1 MKNLCRI
8 LSVLLIVMLMPA
20 SAFAEGGQD
29 GDTPASSSHMHIYM
43 DETDITDK
51 MIAPDY
57 VTNMQVAECVLA
69 ELKAVD
75 DNGDPVDDVN
85 WKSENEEYLVVE
97 QNKENKA
104 ECTVKMNSACPG
116 VGNDVKVYAVSP
128 EGEEVSITVRIKSP
142 DLYFKVS
149 NTATKLITG
158 KEKKVPL
165 SFLDSKSGL
174 YVLLG
179 NNARNWYIDN
189 IKITSSNPDVIDAKE
204 TRLYTKQQENPL
216 YGISGISLYVTPKK
230 DGNAILTLSLDNE
243 YGKWEYQVKCATA
256 TGIKGL
262 DSFYILEPGDEIDTS
277 GVTVQPAAAS
287 QEVKYTS
294 DKPDVADVVDGK
306 ILAKSTGSCTVTA
319 SADQG
324 NGTVY
329 EYKISIRVIKAGI
342 YQLYKDEKGDYNY
355 DPSSWK
361 SLDGN
366 ELTVTDDEPVYIS
379 YFSKKSPTLGGNG
392 YFGYYIQ
399 SSNTDVADVV
409 YSYGGPTPELKMKA
423 NGTTYVRVIGYE
435 RENADSDF
443 EYSAL
448 ENSPI
453 KVVVNNPA
461 FKDAPEDKMGEYPS
475 TGQSAANDTFL
486 KLNEDN
492 ISTVTSNGWFFENY
506 IGTPKDKK
514 DLEFS
519 YTVSSRK
526 GDGNPKP
533 EDYLQRYMLKHI
545 TICDIGKDKNDF
557 SKVVASFGEDGT
569 AEDKGL
575 TVVSTEEKGKK
586 NPVSVR
592 FKVDPKS
599 LEYDHEY
606 ALVFDMGFRL
616 NDRVGREAVFYFKT
630 KPAEA
635 IKLDKTE
642 ATIIKGNTLQLGVL
656 KDNEDNEKYEGK
668 VEWKTS
674 DEKVATVD
682 ENGTV
687 KASGVGTA
695 VITVASEDGATAEC
709 KVTVEAEAIKLDKT
723 EATII
728 KGDTLQLGVLK
739 DNEDNEKYEG
749 KVEWK
754 TSDEKVATVD
764 ENGTVKASGVGTAV
778 ITAASED
785 GATAECKVTVEVP
798 DAPSGIS
805 AVSKSY
811 NQIKVSWNKVS
822 GADGYKVSYGTSS
835 KRSTKTVYVKS
846 STRSYVF
853 KGLKTGRKYYVRVC
867 AYKTV
872 DGKKVVGSPSSVKS
886 VKPVPAKQ
894 TSFKVKAG
902 TKKFTASWKKV
913 SGACGYKVYYSTK
926 KSSGFKYKTVKGNSK
941 VKYTVKNLKKGKTY
955 YVKSRAYRVVNGK
968 KVYGPYTST
977 VRVRVK

>member
-361 SLDGN
+361 SLDGK

-399 SSNTDVADVV
+399 NSNTDVADVV

-506 IGTPKDKK
+506 LGTPKDKK

-630 KPAEA
+630 KPA
-635 IKLDKTE
+635 
-642 ATIIKGNTLQLGVL
+642 Q
-656 KDNEDNEKYEGK
+656 
-668 VEWKTS
+668 
-674 DEKVATVD
+674 
-682 ENGTV
+682 
-687 KASGVGTA
+687 
-695 VITVASEDGATAEC
+695 
-709 KVTVEAEAIKLDKT
+709 AIKLDKT

-764 ENGTVKASGVGTAV
+764 KNGTVKASGVGTAV

-835 KRSTKTVYVKS
+835 KCSTKTVYVKS

>member
-29 GDTPASSSHMHIYM
+29 GDASASSKIHIYM

-57 VTNMQVAECVLA
+57 TTNAYMVGGCVLA

-75 DNGDPVDDVN
+75 GNGDPVDDVE
-85 WKSENEEYLVVE
+85 WKSENEDYLSVE
-97 QNKENKA
+97 QNKTNKA
-104 ECTVKMNSACPG
+104 ECEVKMHISRPG
-116 VGNDVKVYAVSP
+116 IGHDVRIYAFSP
-128 EGEEVSITVRIKSP
+128 EGEAVSTIVRVKTP
-142 DLYFKVS
+142 DLHIELAEKSKKLEVGKQQKVTVNFKDSS
-149 NTATKLITG
+149 NTEALFCKDTR
-158 KEKKVPL
+158 
-165 SFLDSKSGL
+165 FW
-174 YVLLG
+174 YVK
-179 NNARNWYIDN
+179 NV
-189 IKITSSNPDVIDAKE
+189 KITSSDPTVIDAAE
-204 TRLYTKQQENPL
+204 TTLYSSNRDGL
-216 YGISGISLYVTPKK
+216 YALALKVTPKK
-230 DGNAILTLSLDNE
+230 CGSAILTLSMDND
-243 YGKWEYQVKCATA
+243 YGKWSYQVECSTA

-262 DSFYILEPGDEIDTS
+262 NSYYILEPGDEIDTS
-277 GVTVQPAAAS
+277 CVKVQPDTAS

-294 DKPDVADVVDGK
+294 DKPDIADVVDGK
-306 ILAKSTGSCTVTA
+306 LQAKNNGICTITA
-319 SADQG
+319 TADQG

-329 EYKISIRVIKAGI
+329 EYKTEVKVIKAGI

-361 SLDGN
+361 SLDGK

-379 YFSKKSPTLGGNG
+379 YFSKKSPTLGTNG

-399 SSNTDVADVV
+399 NSNTDVADVV

-448 ENSPI
+448 EISPI

-506 IGTPKDKK
+506 LGTPKDKK

-630 KPAEA
+630 KPA
-635 IKLDKTE
+635 
-642 ATIIKGNTLQLGVL
+642 Q
-656 KDNEDNEKYEGK
+656 
-668 VEWKTS
+668 
-674 DEKVATVD
+674 
-682 ENGTV
+682 
-687 KASGVGTA
+687 
-695 VITVASEDGATAEC
+695 
-709 KVTVEAEAIKLDKT
+709 AIKLDKT

-835 KRSTKTVYVKS
+835 KCSTKTVYVKS
-846 STRSYVF
+846 SARSYVF

>member
-1 MKNLCRI
+1 
-8 LSVLLIVMLMPA
+8 MLMPA

-361 SLDGN
+361 SLDGK

-399 SSNTDVADVV
+399 NSNTDVADVV

-506 IGTPKDKK
+506 LGTPKDKK

-630 KPAEA
+630 KPA
-635 IKLDKTE
+635 
-642 ATIIKGNTLQLGVL
+642 Q
-656 KDNEDNEKYEGK
+656 
-668 VEWKTS
+668 
-674 DEKVATVD
+674 
-682 ENGTV
+682 
-687 KASGVGTA
+687 
-695 VITVASEDGATAEC
+695 
-709 KVTVEAEAIKLDKT
+709 AIKLDKT

-835 KRSTKTVYVKS
+835 KCSTKTVYVKS

>member
-8 LSVLLIVMLMPA
+8 LSVLLIVMLMPV
-20 SAFAEGGQD
+20 SAFAEGGDQD
-29 GDTPASSSHMHIYM
+29 SDPSAASMHIYM
-43 DETDITDK
+43 GEDDITNN

-57 VTNMQVAECVLA
+57 DITNPSVEEFVIAT
-69 ELKAVD
+69 LKAVD
-75 DNGDPVDDVN
+75 DKGDPIKNVT
-85 WKSENEEYLVVE
+85 WESENTKYLTVE
-97 QNKENKA
+97 QDRKNKEK
-104 ECTVKMNSACPG
+104 CTVKMNRRCPG
-116 VGNDVKVYAVSP
+116 VGHDVKIYAVSS
-128 EGEEVSITVRIKSP
+128 EGERVSTAVRVKFPNMFLKISGNK
-142 DLYFKVS
+142 
-149 NTATKLITG
+149 KLKANG
-158 KEKKVPL
+158 EEQRVVL
-165 SFLDSKSGL
+165 SFKNSSELKSGL
-174 YVLLG
+174 ALNKDIVKWYV
-179 NNARNWYIDN
+179 DN
-189 IKITSSNPDVIDAKE
+189 IKITSSDESVIDATE
-204 TRLYTKQQENPL
+204 TRFNTDKLADSVL
-216 YGISGISLYVTPKK
+216 GIDLYVIVKK
-230 DGNAILTLSLDNE
+230 NGNATLTLSLNNE
-243 YGKWEYQVKCATA
+243 YGKWDSKVECTTA
-256 TGIKGL
+256 SGIKGL
-262 DSFYILEPGDEIDTS
+262 TSFYMMEPKDTNELPPYATVMPDNEQKK
-277 GVTVQPAAAS
+277 VTY
-287 QEVKYTS
+287 KS
-294 DKPDVADVVDGK
+294 DKPEVADVVFDDKTETYKVQAK
-306 ILAKSTGSCTVTA
+306 ITGSCTITA
-319 SADQG
+319 SAMGKDNQG
-324 NGTVY
+324 NETVY
-329 EYKISIRVIKAGI
+329 EYKIQVYVIKAGM
-342 YQLYKDEKGDYNY
+342 YQFYKYENGDYNE

-361 SLDGN
+361 SLDGKT
-366 ELTVTDDEPVYIS
+366 LTVTDDKSVYIA
-379 YFSKKSPTLGGNG
+379 YFSKKYPTLGRGG
-392 YFGYYIQ
+392 GMYDDEIQ
-399 SSNTDVADVV
+399 SSNTDVAEVV
-409 YSYGGPTPELKMKA
+409 YKWGAPTPELKLKA
-423 NGTTYVRVIGYE
+423 NGTTYVRVVKYE
-435 RENADSDF
+435 RENADSEF
-443 EYSAL
+443 EYSEL
-448 ENSPI
+448 ENSRI
-453 KVVVNNPA
+453 KVVVNNPE
-461 FKDAPEDKMGEYPS
+461 FKDATEDKMGEYPS

-492 ISTVTSNGWFFENY
+492 ISTVTANGWFFENY
-506 IGTPKDKK
+506 LGTPKDKK
-514 DLEFS
+514 DLDFS

-545 TICDIGKDKNDF
+545 SICEIGKDKYDF

-630 KPAEA
+630 KPA
-635 IKLDKTE
+635 
-642 ATIIKGNTLQLGVL
+642 Q
-656 KDNEDNEKYEGK
+656 
-668 VEWKTS
+668 
-674 DEKVATVD
+674 
-682 ENGTV
+682 
-687 KASGVGTA
+687 
-695 VITVASEDGATAEC
+695 
-709 KVTVEAEAIKLDKT
+709 AIKLDKT

-835 KRSTKTVYVKS
+835 KCSTKTVYVKS

-955 YVKSRAYRVVNGK
+955 YVKSRAYRIVNGK

>member
-1 MKNLCRI
+1 
-8 LSVLLIVMLMPA
+8 MLMPA

-29 GDTPASSSHMHIYM
+29 GDASASSKIHIYM

-57 VTNMQVAECVLA
+57 TTNAYMVGGCVLA

-75 DNGDPVDDVN
+75 GNGDPVDDVE
-85 WKSENEEYLVVE
+85 WKSENEDYLSVE
-97 QNKENKA
+97 QNKTNKA
-104 ECTVKMNSACPG
+104 ECEVKMHISRPG
-116 VGNDVKVYAVSP
+116 IGHDVRIYAFSP
-128 EGEEVSITVRIKSP
+128 EGEAVSTIVRVKTP
-142 DLYFKVS
+142 DLHIELAEKSKKLEVGKQQKVKVIFKDSS
-149 NTATKLITG
+149 NTEAQFCKDTR
-158 KEKKVPL
+158 
-165 SFLDSKSGL
+165 FW
-174 YVLLG
+174 YVK
-179 NNARNWYIDN
+179 NV
-189 IKITSSNPDVIDAKE
+189 KITSSDPTVIDAAE
-204 TRLYTKQQENPL
+204 TTLYSSDRDGL
-216 YGISGISLYVTPKK
+216 YALGLKVTPKK
-230 DGNAILTLSLDNE
+230 CGSAILTLSMDND
-243 YGKWEYQVKCATA
+243 YGKWSYQVECSTA

-262 DSFYILEPGDEIDTS
+262 NSYYILEPGDEIDTS
-277 GVTVQPAAAS
+277 GVKVQPDTAS

-506 IGTPKDKK
+506 LGTPKDKK

-545 TICDIGKDKNDF
+545 SICEIGKDKYDF

-630 KPAEA
+630 KP
-635 IKLDKTE
+635 
-642 ATIIKGNTLQLGVL
+642 
-656 KDNEDNEKYEGK
+656 
-668 VEWKTS
+668 
-674 DEKVATVD
+674 
-682 ENGTV
+682 
-687 KASGVGTA
+687 
-695 VITVASEDGATAEC
+695 
-709 KVTVEAEAIKLDKT
+709 AEAIKLDKT

-835 KRSTKTVYVKS
+835 KCSTKTVYVKS
-846 STRSYVF
+846 SARSYVF

>member
-1 MKNLCRI
+1 
-8 LSVLLIVMLMPA
+8 MLMPV
-20 SAFAEGGQD
+20 SAFAEGGDQD
-29 GDTPASSSHMHIYM
+29 SDPSAASMHIYM
-43 DETDITDK
+43 GEDDITNN

-57 VTNMQVAECVLA
+57 DITNPSVEEFVIAT
-69 ELKAVD
+69 LKAVD
-75 DNGDPVDDVN
+75 DKGDPIKNVT
-85 WKSENEEYLVVE
+85 WESENTKYLTVE
-97 QNKENKA
+97 QDRKNKEK
-104 ECTVKMNSACPG
+104 CTVKMNRRCPG
-116 VGNDVKVYAVSP
+116 VGHDVKIYAVSS
-128 EGEEVSITVRIKSP
+128 EGERVSTAVRVKFPNMFLKISGNK
-142 DLYFKVS
+142 
-149 NTATKLITG
+149 KLKANG
-158 KEKKVPL
+158 EEQRVVL
-165 SFLDSKSGL
+165 SFKNSSELKSGL
-174 YVLLG
+174 ALNKDIVKWYV
-179 NNARNWYIDN
+179 DN
-189 IKITSSNPDVIDAKE
+189 IKITSSDESVIDATE
-204 TRLYTKQQENPL
+204 TRFNTDKLADSVP
-216 YGISGISLYVTPKK
+216 GIDLYVIVKK
-230 DGNAILTLSLDNE
+230 NGKATLTLSLNNE
-243 YGKWEYQVKCATA
+243 YGKWDSKVECTTA
-256 TGIKGL
+256 SGIKGL
-262 DSFYILEPGDEIDTS
+262 TSFYMMEPKDTNELPPYATVMPDNEQKK
-277 GVTVQPAAAS
+277 VTY
-287 QEVKYTS
+287 KS
-294 DKPDVADVVDGK
+294 DKPEVADVVFDDKTETYKVQAK
-306 ILAKSTGSCTVTA
+306 ITGSCTITA
-319 SADQG
+319 SAMGKDNQG
-324 NGTVY
+324 NETVY
-329 EYKISIRVIKAGI
+329 EYKIQVYVIKAGM
-342 YQLYKDEKGDYNY
+342 YQFYKYENGDYNE

-361 SLDGN
+361 SLDGKT
-366 ELTVTDDEPVYIS
+366 LTVTDDKSVYIA
-379 YFSKKSPTLGGNG
+379 YFSKKYPTLGRGG
-392 YFGYYIQ
+392 GMYDDEIQ
-399 SSNTDVADVV
+399 SSNTNVAEVV
-409 YSYGGPTPELKMKA
+409 YKWGAPTPELKLKA
-423 NGTTYVRVIGYE
+423 NGTTYVRVVKYE
-435 RENADSDF
+435 RENADSEF
-443 EYSAL
+443 EYSEL
-448 ENSPI
+448 ENSRI
-453 KVVVNNPA
+453 KVVVNNPE
-461 FKDAPEDKMGEYPS
+461 FKDATEDKMGEYPS

-492 ISTVTSNGWFFENY
+492 ISTVTANGWFFENY
-506 IGTPKDKK
+506 LGTPKDKK
-514 DLEFS
+514 DLDFS

-545 TICDIGKDKNDF
+545 SICEIGKDKYDF

-642 ATIIKGNTLQLGVL
+642 ATIIKGDTLQLGVL

-778 ITAASED
+778 ITVASED

-835 KRSTKTVYVKS
+835 KCSTKTVYVKS

-955 YVKSRAYRVVNGK
+955 YVKSRAYRIVNGK

>member
-1 MKNLCRI
+1 M
-8 LSVLLIVMLMPA
+8 LIVMLMPA
-20 SAFAEGGQD
+20 YAFAEGGQD

-57 VTNMQVAECVLA
+57 VTNLQVAECVLA

-97 QNKENKA
+97 QNKENKS
-104 ECTVKMNSACPG
+104 ECTVKMKRSCPG
-116 VGNDVKVYAVSP
+116 VGHDVRVYAVSP

-142 DLYFKVS
+142 DLYFKAPK
-149 NTATKLITG
+149 TATKLVTG
-158 KEKKVPL
+158 KETKL
-165 SFLDSKSGL
+165 NLQL
-174 YVLLG
+174 YDNANPQLMVYLG
-179 NNARNWYIDN
+179 NNARKWYVDN
-189 IKITSSNPDVIDAKE
+189 IRITSSNPDVIDAKD
-204 TRLYTKQQENPL
+204 TRLYTPDKDNDL
-216 YGISGISLYVTPKK
+216 FIISLYVTPKK
-230 DGNAILTLSLDNE
+230 AGNTILTLSLDNE
-243 YGKWEYQVKCATA
+243 YGKWEYQVECSTA

-262 DSFYILEPGDEIDTS
+262 NSYYILEPGDEIDTS
-277 GVTVQPAAAS
+277 GVAVQPAESS

-329 EYKISIRVIKAGI
+329 EYKIQVYVIKAGM
-342 YQLYKDEKGDYNY
+342 YQFYKYENGDYNE

-361 SLDGN
+361 SLDGKT
-366 ELTVTDDEPVYIS
+366 LTVTDDKSVYIA
-379 YFSKKSPTLGGNG
+379 YFSKKYPTLGRGG
-392 YFGYYIQ
+392 GMYDDEIQ
-399 SSNTDVADVV
+399 SSNTNVADVV
-409 YSYGGPTPELKMKA
+409 YKWGAPTPELKLKA
-423 NGTTYVRVIGYE
+423 NGTTYVRVVKHE
-435 RENADSDF
+435 RENADSEF
-443 EYSAL
+443 EYSEL
-448 ENSPI
+448 ENSRI
-453 KVVVNNPA
+453 KVVVNNPE

-492 ISTVTSNGWFFENY
+492 ISTVTANGWFFENY
-506 IGTPKDKK
+506 IGSPKDKK

-545 TICDIGKDKNDF
+545 SICEIGKDKYDF

-642 ATIIKGNTLQLGVL
+642 ATIIKG
-656 KDNEDNEKYEGK
+656 
-668 VEWKTS
+668 
-674 DEKVATVD
+674 
-682 ENGTV
+682 
-687 KASGVGTA
+687 
-695 VITVASEDGATAEC
+695 
-709 KVTVEAEAIKLDKT
+709 
-723 EATII
+723 
-728 KGDTLQLGVLK
+728 DTLQLGVLK

-754 TSDEKVATVD
+754 TSDEKVVTVD
-764 ENGTVKASGVGTAV
+764 ENGTVKAAGLGKAV
-778 ITAASED
+778 ITAATED
-785 GATAECKVTVEVP
+785 GATAECKVTVKMP
-798 DAPSGIS
+798 AAPGGVS
-805 AVSKSY
+805 AASKSY
-811 NQIKVSWNKVS
+811 NQIKVSWKGVS
-822 GADGYKVSYGTSS
+822 GADGYKVSYGTTS
-835 KRSTKTVYVKS
+835 KCGTKTVYVKS
-846 STRSYVF
+846 SARSYVF

>member
-1 MKNLCRI
+1 
-8 LSVLLIVMLMPA
+8 MLMPV
-20 SAFAEGGQD
+20 SAFAEGGDQD
-29 GDTPASSSHMHIYM
+29 SDPSAASMHIYM
-43 DETDITDK
+43 GEDDITNN

-57 VTNMQVAECVLA
+57 DITNPSVEEFVIAT
-69 ELKAVD
+69 LKAVD
-75 DNGDPVDDVN
+75 DKGDPIKNVT
-85 WKSENEEYLVVE
+85 WESENTKYLTVE
-97 QNKENKA
+97 QDRKNKEK
-104 ECTVKMNSACPG
+104 CTVKMNRRCPG
-116 VGNDVKVYAVSP
+116 VGHDVKIYAVSS
-128 EGEEVSITVRIKSP
+128 EGERVSTAVRVKFPNMFLKISGNK
-142 DLYFKVS
+142 
-149 NTATKLITG
+149 KLKANG
-158 KEKKVPL
+158 EEQRVVL
-165 SFLDSKSGL
+165 SFKNSSELKSGL
-174 YVLLG
+174 ALNKDIVKWYV
-179 NNARNWYIDN
+179 DN
-189 IKITSSNPDVIDAKE
+189 IKITSSDESVIDATE
-204 TRLYTKQQENPL
+204 TRFNTDKLADSVL
-216 YGISGISLYVTPKK
+216 GIDLYVIVKK
-230 DGNAILTLSLDNE
+230 NGNATLTLSLNNE
-243 YGKWEYQVKCATA
+243 YGKWDSKVECTTA
-256 TGIKGL
+256 SGIKGL
-262 DSFYILEPGDEIDTS
+262 TSFYMMEPKDTNELPPYATVMPDNEQKK
-277 GVTVQPAAAS
+277 VTY
-287 QEVKYTS
+287 KS
-294 DKPDVADVVDGK
+294 DKPEVADVVFDDKTETYKVQAK
-306 ILAKSTGSCTVTA
+306 ITGSCTITA
-319 SADQG
+319 SAMGKDNQG
-324 NGTVY
+324 NETVY
-329 EYKISIRVIKAGI
+329 EYKIQVYVIKAGM
-342 YQLYKDEKGDYNY
+342 YQFYKYENGDYNE

-361 SLDGN
+361 SLDGKT
-366 ELTVTDDEPVYIS
+366 LTVTDDKSVYIA
-379 YFSKKSPTLGGNG
+379 YFSKKYPTLGRGG
-392 YFGYYIQ
+392 GMYDDEIQ
-399 SSNTDVADVV
+399 SSNTDVAEVV
-409 YSYGGPTPELKMKA
+409 YKWGAPTPELKLKA
-423 NGTTYVRVIGYE
+423 NGTTYVRVVKYE
-435 RENADSDF
+435 RENADSEF
-443 EYSAL
+443 EYSEL
-448 ENSPI
+448 ENSRI
-453 KVVVNNPA
+453 KVVVNNPE
-461 FKDAPEDKMGEYPS
+461 FKDATEDKMGEYPS

-492 ISTVTSNGWFFENY
+492 ISTVTANGWFFENY
-506 IGTPKDKK
+506 LGTPKDKK
-514 DLEFS
+514 DLDFS

-545 TICDIGKDKNDF
+545 SICEIGKDKYDF

-630 KPAEA
+630 KPA
-635 IKLDKTE
+635 
-642 ATIIKGNTLQLGVL
+642 Q
-656 KDNEDNEKYEGK
+656 
-668 VEWKTS
+668 
-674 DEKVATVD
+674 
-682 ENGTV
+682 
-687 KASGVGTA
+687 
-695 VITVASEDGATAEC
+695 
-709 KVTVEAEAIKLDKT
+709 AIKLDKT

-811 NQIKVSWNKVS
+811 NQINVSWNKVS

-835 KRSTKTVYVKS
+835 KCSTKTVYVKS

-955 YVKSRAYRVVNGK
+955 YVKSRAYRIVNGK

>member
-29 GDTPASSSHMHIYM
+29 GDASASSKIHIYM

-57 VTNMQVAECVLA
+57 TTNAYMVGGCVLA

-75 DNGDPVDDVN
+75 GNGDPVDDVE
-85 WKSENEEYLVVE
+85 WKSENEDYLSVE
-97 QNKENKA
+97 QNKTNKA
-104 ECTVKMNSACPG
+104 ECEVKMHISRPG
-116 VGNDVKVYAVSP
+116 IGHDVRIYAFSP
-128 EGEEVSITVRIKSP
+128 EGEAVSTIVRVKTP
-142 DLYFKVS
+142 DLHIELAEKSKKLEVGKQQKVKVIFKDSS
-149 NTATKLITG
+149 NTEAQFCKDTR
-158 KEKKVPL
+158 
-165 SFLDSKSGL
+165 FW
-174 YVLLG
+174 YVK
-179 NNARNWYIDN
+179 NV
-189 IKITSSNPDVIDAKE
+189 KITSSDPTVIDAAE
-204 TRLYTKQQENPL
+204 TTLYSSDRDGL
-216 YGISGISLYVTPKK
+216 YALGLKVTPKK
-230 DGNAILTLSLDNE
+230 CGSAILTLSMDND
-243 YGKWEYQVKCATA
+243 YGKWSYQVECSTA

-262 DSFYILEPGDEIDTS
+262 NSYYILEPGDEIDTS
-277 GVTVQPAAAS
+277 GVKVQPDTAS

-329 EYKISIRVIKAGI
+329 EYKISVKVIKAGI

-642 ATIIKGNTLQLGVL
+642 ATIIKGDTLQLGVL

-687 KASGVGTA
+687 KAAGLGTA
-695 VITVASEDGATAEC
+695 VITAATEDGATAEC

-778 ITAASED
+778 ITVASED

-835 KRSTKTVYVKS
+835 KCSTKTVYVKS
-846 STRSYVF
+846 SARSYVF

-926 KSSGFKYKTVKGNSK
+926 RSGNYKAKVVKGNSK

>member
-8 LSVLLIVMLMPA
+8 LSVLLIVMLMPV
-20 SAFAEGGQD
+20 SAFAEGGDQD
-29 GDTPASSSHMHIYM
+29 SDPSAASMHIYM
-43 DETDITDK
+43 GEDDITNN

-57 VTNMQVAECVLA
+57 DITNPSVEEFVIAT
-69 ELKAVD
+69 LKAVD
-75 DNGDPVDDVN
+75 DKGDPIKNVT
-85 WKSENEEYLVVE
+85 WESENTKYLTVE
-97 QNKENKA
+97 QDRKNKEK
-104 ECTVKMNSACPG
+104 CTVKMNRRCPG
-116 VGNDVKVYAVSP
+116 VGHDVKIYAVSS
-128 EGEEVSITVRIKSP
+128 EGERVSTAVRVKFPNMFLKISGNK
-142 DLYFKVS
+142 
-149 NTATKLITG
+149 KLKANG
-158 KEKKVPL
+158 EEQRVVL
-165 SFLDSKSGL
+165 SFKNSSELKSGL
-174 YVLLG
+174 ALNKDIVKWYV
-179 NNARNWYIDN
+179 DN
-189 IKITSSNPDVIDAKE
+189 IKITSSDESVIDATE
-204 TRLYTKQQENPL
+204 TRFNTDKLADSVL
-216 YGISGISLYVTPKK
+216 GIDLYVIVKK
-230 DGNAILTLSLDNE
+230 NGNATLTLSLNNE
-243 YGKWEYQVKCATA
+243 YGKWDSKVECTTA
-256 TGIKGL
+256 SGIKGL
-262 DSFYILEPGDEIDTS
+262 TSFYMMEPKDTNELPPYATVMPDNEQKK
-277 GVTVQPAAAS
+277 VTY
-287 QEVKYTS
+287 KS
-294 DKPDVADVVDGK
+294 DKPEVADVVFDDKTETYKVQAK
-306 ILAKSTGSCTVTA
+306 ITGSCTITA
-319 SADQG
+319 SAMGKDNQG
-324 NGTVY
+324 NETVY
-329 EYKISIRVIKAGI
+329 EYKIQVYVIKAGM
-342 YQLYKDEKGDYNY
+342 YQFYKYENGDYNE

-361 SLDGN
+361 SLDGKT
-366 ELTVTDDEPVYIS
+366 LTVTDDKSVYIA
-379 YFSKKSPTLGGNG
+379 YFSKKYPTLGRGG
-392 YFGYYIQ
+392 GMYDDEIQ
-399 SSNTDVADVV
+399 SSNTDVAEVV
-409 YSYGGPTPELKMKA
+409 YKWGAPTPELKLKA
-423 NGTTYVRVIGYE
+423 NGTTYVRVVKYE
-435 RENADSDF
+435 RENADSEF
-443 EYSAL
+443 EYSEL
-448 ENSPI
+448 ENSRI
-453 KVVVNNPA
+453 KVVVNNPE
-461 FKDAPEDKMGEYPS
+461 FKDATEDKMGEYPS

-492 ISTVTSNGWFFENY
+492 ISTVTANGWFFENY
-506 IGTPKDKK
+506 LGTPKDKK
-514 DLEFS
+514 DLDFS

-545 TICDIGKDKNDF
+545 SICEIGKDKYDF

-592 FKVDPKS
+592 FKVDPKN

-630 KPAEA
+630 KPAQA

-642 ATIIKGNTLQLGVL
+642 ATIIKGDTLQLGVL

-709 KVTVEAEAIKLDKT
+709 KVTVE
-723 EATII
+723 
-728 KGDTLQLGVLK
+728 
-739 DNEDNEKYEG
+739 
-749 KVEWK
+749 
-754 TSDEKVATVD
+754 
-764 ENGTVKASGVGTAV
+764 
-778 ITAASED
+778 
-785 GATAECKVTVEVP
+785 VP

-835 KRSTKTVYVKS
+835 KCSTKTVYVKS

-955 YVKSRAYRVVNGK
+955 YVKSRAYRIVNGK

>member
-1 MKNLCRI
+1 
-8 LSVLLIVMLMPA
+8 MLMPA

-29 GDTPASSSHMHIYM
+29 GDASASSKIYIYM

-57 VTNMQVAECVLA
+57 TTYTMYTESSKDCVLA

-75 DNGDPVDDVN
+75 GNGDPVGDVT
-85 WKSENEEYLVVE
+85 WKSENEDYLSVE
-97 QNKENKA
+97 QNETNKA
-104 ECTVKMNSACPG
+104 ECTVKMSPDCPG
-116 VGNDVKVYAVSP
+116 VGHDVRIYAVST
-128 EGEEVSITVRIKSP
+128 EGEEVSTIVRIKTP
-142 DLYFKVS
+142 DLHIETDNSASTLVV
-149 NTATKLITG
+149 G
-158 KEKKVPL
+158 KETKVAVL
-165 SFLDSKSGL
+165 FKDSSNRETQFCKDTRFW
-174 YVLLG
+174 YVE
-179 NNARNWYIDN
+179 NV
-189 IKITSSNPDVIDAKE
+189 KITSSDPTVIDAAE
-204 TRLYTKQQENPL
+204 TTLYSSNREGRYRMALK
-216 YGISGISLYVTPKK
+216 VKPKK
-230 DGNAILTLSLDNE
+230 CGNAILTLSLDND
-243 YGKWEYQVKCATA
+243 YGKWSYQVECSTG

-262 DSFYILEPGDEIDTS
+262 KSYYTLEPGDEIDTS
-277 GVTVQPAAAS
+277 GVKVQPDTAI

-329 EYKISIRVIKAGI
+329 EYKISVKVIKAGI

-361 SLDGN
+361 SLDGK

-461 FKDAPEDKMGEYPS
+461 LKDAPEDKMGEYPS

-569 AEDKGL
+569 AEDKGM

-616 NDRVGREAVFYFKT
+616 NDKVGREAVFYFKT
-630 KPAEA
+630 KP
-635 IKLDKTE
+635 
-642 ATIIKGNTLQLGVL
+642 
-656 KDNEDNEKYEGK
+656 
-668 VEWKTS
+668 
-674 DEKVATVD
+674 
-682 ENGTV
+682 
-687 KASGVGTA
+687 
-695 VITVASEDGATAEC
+695 
-709 KVTVEAEAIKLDKT
+709 AEAIKLDKT

-835 KRSTKTVYVKS
+835 KCSTKTVYVKS

>member
-1 MKNLCRI
+1 M
-8 LSVLLIVMLMPA
+8 LIVMLMPA
-20 SAFAEGGQD
+20 YAFAEGGQD

-57 VTNMQVAECVLA
+57 VTNLQVAECVLA

-97 QNKENKA
+97 QNKENKS
-104 ECTVKMNSACPG
+104 ECTVKMKRSCPG
-116 VGNDVKVYAVSP
+116 VGHDVRVYAVSP

-142 DLYFKVS
+142 DLYFKAPK
-149 NTATKLITG
+149 TATKLVTG
-158 KEKKVPL
+158 KETKL
-165 SFLDSKSGL
+165 NLQL
-174 YVLLG
+174 YDNANPQLMVYLG
-179 NNARNWYIDN
+179 NNARKWYVDN
-189 IKITSSNPDVIDAKE
+189 IRITSSNPDVIDAKD
-204 TRLYTKQQENPL
+204 TRLYTPDKDNDL
-216 YGISGISLYVTPKK
+216 FIISLYVTPKK
-230 DGNAILTLSLDNE
+230 AGNTILTLSLDNE
-243 YGKWEYQVKCATA
+243 YGKWEYQVECSTA

-262 DSFYILEPGDEIDTS
+262 NSYYILEPGDEIDTS
-277 GVTVQPAAAS
+277 GVAVQPAESS

-329 EYKISIRVIKAGI
+329 EYKIQVYVIKAGM
-342 YQLYKDEKGDYNY
+342 YQFYKYENGDYNE

-361 SLDGN
+361 SLDGKT
-366 ELTVTDDEPVYIS
+366 LTVTDDKSVYIA
-379 YFSKKSPTLGGNG
+379 YFSKKYPTLGRGG
-392 YFGYYIQ
+392 GMYDDEIQ
-399 SSNTDVADVV
+399 SSNTNVADVV
-409 YSYGGPTPELKMKA
+409 YKWGAPTPELKLKA
-423 NGTTYVRVIGYE
+423 NGTTYVRVVKHE
-435 RENADSDF
+435 RENADSEF
-443 EYSAL
+443 EYSEL
-448 ENSPI
+448 ENSRI
-453 KVVVNNPA
+453 KVVVNNPE

-492 ISTVTSNGWFFENY
+492 ISTVTANGWFFENY
-506 IGTPKDKK
+506 IGSPKDKK

-533 EDYLQRYMLKHI
+533 EDYLQQYMLKHI
-545 TICDIGKDKNDF
+545 SICEIGKDKYDF

-642 ATIIKGNTLQLGVL
+642 TTIIKGDTLQLGVL

-709 KVTVEAEAIKLDKT
+709 KVTVE
-723 EATII
+723 
-728 KGDTLQLGVLK
+728 
-739 DNEDNEKYEG
+739 
-749 KVEWK
+749 
-754 TSDEKVATVD
+754 
-764 ENGTVKASGVGTAV
+764 
-778 ITAASED
+778 
-785 GATAECKVTVEVP
+785 VP

-835 KRSTKTVYVKS
+835 KCSTKTVYVKS

>member
-29 GDTPASSSHMHIYM
+29 GDASTSSKIYIYM

-57 VTNMQVAECVLA
+57 TTNAYMLDGCVLA

-75 DNGDPVDDVN
+75 GNGDPVDDVE
-85 WKSENEEYLVVE
+85 WKSENEDYLSVE
-97 QNKENKA
+97 QNKTNKA
-104 ECTVKMNSACPG
+104 ECEVKMHIDRPG
-116 VGNDVKVYAVSP
+116 IGHDVRIYAVSP
-128 EGEEVSITVRIKSP
+128 EGEAVSTIVRVKTP
-142 DLYFKVS
+142 DLHIELAEKSKKLEVGKQQKVTVKFKDSS
-149 NTATKLITG
+149 NTEALFCKDTR
-158 KEKKVPL
+158 
-165 SFLDSKSGL
+165 FW
-174 YVLLG
+174 YVK
-179 NNARNWYIDN
+179 NV
-189 IKITSSNPDVIDAKE
+189 KITSSDPTVIDAAE
-204 TRLYTKQQENPL
+204 TTLYSGNRDGL
-216 YGISGISLYVTPKK
+216 YGFSLKVTPKK
-230 DGNAILTLSLDNE
+230 CGSAILTLSMDND
-243 YGKWEYQVKCATA
+243 YGKWSYQVECSTA

-262 DSFYILEPGDEIDTS
+262 NSYYILEPGDEIDTS
-277 GVTVQPAAAS
+277 CVKVQPDTAS

-294 DKPDVADVVDGK
+294 DKPDIADVVDGK
-306 ILAKSTGSCTVTA
+306 LQAKNNGICTITA
-319 SADQG
+319 TADQG

-329 EYKISIRVIKAGI
+329 EYKTEVKVIKAGI
-342 YQLYKDEKGDYNY
+342 YQLYKDENGDYNE

-361 SLDGN
+361 SLDGKT
-366 ELTVTDDEPVYIS
+366 LTVTDDKSVYIA
-379 YFSKKSPTLGGNG
+379 YFSKKYPTLGRGG
-392 YFGYYIQ
+392 GMYDDEIQ
-399 SSNTDVADVV
+399 SSNTNVAEVV
-409 YSYGGPTPELKMKA
+409 YKWGAPTPELKLKA
-423 NGTTYVRVIGYE
+423 NGTTYVRVVKYE
-435 RENADSDF
+435 RENADSEF
-443 EYSAL
+443 EYSEL
-448 ENSPI
+448 ENSRI
-453 KVVVNNPA
+453 KVVVNNPE
-461 FKDAPEDKMGEYPS
+461 FKDATEDKMGEYPS

-492 ISTVTSNGWFFENY
+492 ISTVTANGWFFENY
-506 IGTPKDKK
+506 LGTPKDKK
-514 DLEFS
+514 DLDFS

-545 TICDIGKDKNDF
+545 SICEIGKDKYDF

-616 NDRVGREAVFYFKT
+616 NDKVGREAVFYFKT
-630 KPAEA
+630 KP
-635 IKLDKTE
+635 
-642 ATIIKGNTLQLGVL
+642 
-656 KDNEDNEKYEGK
+656 
-668 VEWKTS
+668 
-674 DEKVATVD
+674 
-682 ENGTV
+682 
-687 KASGVGTA
+687 
-695 VITVASEDGATAEC
+695 
-709 KVTVEAEAIKLDKT
+709 AEAIKLDKT

-872 DGKKVVGSPSSVKS
+872 DGKKVVGSPSSIKS

>member
-1 MKNLCRI
+1 
-8 LSVLLIVMLMPA
+8 MLMPA

-361 SLDGN
+361 SLDGK

-399 SSNTDVADVV
+399 NSNTDVADVV

-506 IGTPKDKK
+506 LGTPKDKK

-545 TICDIGKDKNDF
+545 SICEIGKDKYDF

-630 KPAEA
+630 KPAQA

-642 ATIIKGNTLQLGVL
+642 ATIIKGDTLQLGVL

-709 KVTVEAEAIKLDKT
+709 KVTVE
-723 EATII
+723 
-728 KGDTLQLGVLK
+728 
-739 DNEDNEKYEG
+739 
-749 KVEWK
+749 
-754 TSDEKVATVD
+754 
-764 ENGTVKASGVGTAV
+764 
-778 ITAASED
+778 
-785 GATAECKVTVEVP
+785 VP

-835 KRSTKTVYVKS
+835 KCSTKTVYVKS

-955 YVKSRAYRVVNGK
+955 YVKSRAYRIVNGK

>member
-29 GDTPASSSHMHIYM
+29 GDASASSKIHIYM

-57 VTNMQVAECVLA
+57 TTNAYMVGGCVLA

-75 DNGDPVDDVN
+75 GNGDPVDDVE
-85 WKSENEEYLVVE
+85 WKSENEDYLSVE
-97 QNKENKA
+97 QNKTNKA
-104 ECTVKMNSACPG
+104 ECEVKMHISRPG
-116 VGNDVKVYAVSP
+116 IGHDVRIYAFSP
-128 EGEEVSITVRIKSP
+128 EGEAVSTIVRVKTP
-142 DLYFKVS
+142 DLHIELAEKSKKLEVGKQQKVKVIFKDSS
-149 NTATKLITG
+149 NTEAQFCKDTR
-158 KEKKVPL
+158 
-165 SFLDSKSGL
+165 FW
-174 YVLLG
+174 YVK
-179 NNARNWYIDN
+179 NV
-189 IKITSSNPDVIDAKE
+189 KITSSDPTVIDAAE
-204 TRLYTKQQENPL
+204 TTLYSSDRDGL
-216 YGISGISLYVTPKK
+216 YALGLKVTPKK
-230 DGNAILTLSLDNE
+230 CGSAILTLSMDND
-243 YGKWEYQVKCATA
+243 YGKWSYQVECSTA

-262 DSFYILEPGDEIDTS
+262 NSYYILEPGDEIDTS
-277 GVTVQPAAAS
+277 GVKVQPDTAS

-329 EYKISIRVIKAGI
+329 EYKISVKVIKAGI

-642 ATIIKGNTLQLGVL
+642 ATIIKGDTLQLGVL

-709 KVTVEAEAIKLDKT
+709 KVTVE
-723 EATII
+723 
-728 KGDTLQLGVLK
+728 
-739 DNEDNEKYEG
+739 
-749 KVEWK
+749 
-754 TSDEKVATVD
+754 
-764 ENGTVKASGVGTAV
+764 
-778 ITAASED
+778 
-785 GATAECKVTVEVP
+785 VP

-835 KRSTKTVYVKS
+835 KCSTKTVYVKS
-846 STRSYVF
+846 SARSYVF

-926 KSSGFKYKTVKGNSK
+926 RSGNYKAKVVKGNSK

>member
-8 LSVLLIVMLMPA
+8 LSVLLIVMLMPV
-20 SAFAEGGQD
+20 SAFAEGGDQD
-29 GDTPASSSHMHIYM
+29 SDPSAASMHIYM
-43 DETDITDK
+43 GEDDITNN

-57 VTNMQVAECVLA
+57 DITNPSVEEFVIAT
-69 ELKAVD
+69 LKAVD
-75 DNGDPVDDVN
+75 DKGDPIKNVT
-85 WKSENEEYLVVE
+85 WESENTKYLTVE
-97 QNKENKA
+97 QDRKNKEK
-104 ECTVKMNSACPG
+104 CTVKMNRRCPG
-116 VGNDVKVYAVSP
+116 VGHDVKIYAVSS
-128 EGEEVSITVRIKSP
+128 EGERVSTAVRVKFPNMFLKISGNK
-142 DLYFKVS
+142 
-149 NTATKLITG
+149 KLKANG
-158 KEKKVPL
+158 EEQRVVL
-165 SFLDSKSGL
+165 SFKNSSELKSGL
-174 YVLLG
+174 ALNKDIVKWYV
-179 NNARNWYIDN
+179 DN
-189 IKITSSNPDVIDAKE
+189 IKITSSDESVIDATE
-204 TRLYTKQQENPL
+204 TRFNTDKLADSVP
-216 YGISGISLYVTPKK
+216 GIDLYVIVKK
-230 DGNAILTLSLDNE
+230 NGKATLTLSLNNE
-243 YGKWEYQVKCATA
+243 YGKWDSKVECTTA
-256 TGIKGL
+256 SGIKGL
-262 DSFYILEPGDEIDTS
+262 TSFYMMEPKDTNELPPYATVMPDNEQKK
-277 GVTVQPAAAS
+277 VTY
-287 QEVKYTS
+287 KS
-294 DKPDVADVVDGK
+294 DKPEVADVVFDDKTETYKVQAK
-306 ILAKSTGSCTVTA
+306 ITGSCTITA
-319 SADQG
+319 SAMGKDNQG
-324 NGTVY
+324 NETVY
-329 EYKISIRVIKAGI
+329 EYKIQVYVIKAGM
-342 YQLYKDEKGDYNY
+342 YQFYKYENGDYNE

-361 SLDGN
+361 SLDGKT
-366 ELTVTDDEPVYIS
+366 LTVTDDKSVYIA
-379 YFSKKSPTLGGNG
+379 YFSKKYPTLGRGG
-392 YFGYYIQ
+392 GMYDDEIQ
-399 SSNTDVADVV
+399 SSNTNVAEVV
-409 YSYGGPTPELKMKA
+409 YKWGAPTPELKLKA
-423 NGTTYVRVIGYE
+423 NGTTYVRVVKYE
-435 RENADSDF
+435 RENADSEF
-443 EYSAL
+443 EYSEL
-448 ENSPI
+448 ENSRI
-453 KVVVNNPA
+453 KVVVNNPE
-461 FKDAPEDKMGEYPS
+461 FKDATEDKMGEYPS

-492 ISTVTSNGWFFENY
+492 ISTVTANGWFFENY
-506 IGTPKDKK
+506 LGTPKDKK
-514 DLEFS
+514 DLDFS

-545 TICDIGKDKNDF
+545 SICEIGKDKYDF

-592 FKVDPKS
+592 FKVDPKN

-642 ATIIKGNTLQLGVL
+642 ATIIKG
-656 KDNEDNEKYEGK
+656 
-668 VEWKTS
+668 
-674 DEKVATVD
+674 
-682 ENGTV
+682 
-687 KASGVGTA
+687 
-695 VITVASEDGATAEC
+695 
-709 KVTVEAEAIKLDKT
+709 
-723 EATII
+723 
-728 KGDTLQLGVLK
+728 DTLQLGVMK

-835 KRSTKTVYVKS
+835 KCSTKTVYVKS

-955 YVKSRAYRVVNGK
+955 YVKSRAYRIVNGK

>member
-1 MKNLCRI
+1 
-8 LSVLLIVMLMPA
+8 MLMPA

-29 GDTPASSSHMHIYM
+29 GDASASSKIHIYM

-57 VTNMQVAECVLA
+57 TTNAYMVGGCVLA

-75 DNGDPVDDVN
+75 GNGDPVDDVE
-85 WKSENEEYLVVE
+85 WKSENEDYLSVE
-97 QNKENKA
+97 QNKTNKA
-104 ECTVKMNSACPG
+104 ECEVKMHISRPG
-116 VGNDVKVYAVSP
+116 IGHDVRIYAFSP
-128 EGEEVSITVRIKSP
+128 EGEAVSTIVRVKTP
-142 DLYFKVS
+142 DLHIELAEKSKKLEVGKQQKVKVIFKDSS
-149 NTATKLITG
+149 NTEAQFCKDTR
-158 KEKKVPL
+158 
-165 SFLDSKSGL
+165 FW
-174 YVLLG
+174 YVK
-179 NNARNWYIDN
+179 NV
-189 IKITSSNPDVIDAKE
+189 KITSSDPTVIDAAE
-204 TRLYTKQQENPL
+204 TTLYSSDRDGL
-216 YGISGISLYVTPKK
+216 YALGLKVTPKK
-230 DGNAILTLSLDNE
+230 CGSAILTLSMDND
-243 YGKWEYQVKCATA
+243 YGKWSYQVECSTA

-262 DSFYILEPGDEIDTS
+262 NSYYILEPGDEIDTS
-277 GVTVQPAAAS
+277 GVKVQPDTAS

-329 EYKISIRVIKAGI
+329 EYKISVKVIKAGI

-642 ATIIKGNTLQLGVL
+642 ATIIKGDTLQLGVL

-709 KVTVEAEAIKLDKT
+709 KVTVE
-723 EATII
+723 
-728 KGDTLQLGVLK
+728 
-739 DNEDNEKYEG
+739 
-749 KVEWK
+749 
-754 TSDEKVATVD
+754 
-764 ENGTVKASGVGTAV
+764 
-778 ITAASED
+778 
-785 GATAECKVTVEVP
+785 VP

-835 KRSTKTVYVKS
+835 KCSTKTVYVKS
-846 STRSYVF
+846 SARSYVF

-926 KSSGFKYKTVKGNSK
+926 RSGNYKAKVVKGNSK

>member
-1 MKNLCRI
+1 
-8 LSVLLIVMLMPA
+8 MLMPA

-29 GDTPASSSHMHIYM
+29 GDASASSKIHIYM

-57 VTNMQVAECVLA
+57 TTNAYMVGGCVLA

-75 DNGDPVDDVN
+75 GNGDPVDDVE
-85 WKSENEEYLVVE
+85 WKSENEDYLSVE
-97 QNKENKA
+97 QNKTNKA
-104 ECTVKMNSACPG
+104 ECEVKMHISRPG
-116 VGNDVKVYAVSP
+116 IGHDVRIYAFSP
-128 EGEEVSITVRIKSP
+128 EGEAVSTIVRVKTP
-142 DLYFKVS
+142 DLHIELAEKSKKLEVGKQQKVKVIFKDSS
-149 NTATKLITG
+149 NTEAQFCKDTR
-158 KEKKVPL
+158 
-165 SFLDSKSGL
+165 FW
-174 YVLLG
+174 YVK
-179 NNARNWYIDN
+179 NV
-189 IKITSSNPDVIDAKE
+189 KITSSDPTVIDAAE
-204 TRLYTKQQENPL
+204 TTLYSSDRDGL
-216 YGISGISLYVTPKK
+216 YALGLKVTPKK
-230 DGNAILTLSLDNE
+230 CGSAILTLSMDND
-243 YGKWEYQVKCATA
+243 YGKWSYQVECSTA

-262 DSFYILEPGDEIDTS
+262 NSYYILEPGDEIDTS
-277 GVTVQPAAAS
+277 GVKVQPDTAS

-329 EYKISIRVIKAGI
+329 EYKISVKVIKAGI

-399 SSNTDVADVV
+399 NSNTDVADVV

-506 IGTPKDKK
+506 LGTPKDKK

-630 KPAEA
+630 KPAQA

-642 ATIIKGNTLQLGVL
+642 ATIIKGDTLQLGVL

-709 KVTVEAEAIKLDKT
+709 KVTVE
-723 EATII
+723 
-728 KGDTLQLGVLK
+728 
-739 DNEDNEKYEG
+739 
-749 KVEWK
+749 
-754 TSDEKVATVD
+754 
-764 ENGTVKASGVGTAV
+764 
-778 ITAASED
+778 
-785 GATAECKVTVEVP
+785 VP

-835 KRSTKTVYVKS
+835 KCSTKTVYVKS
-846 STRSYVF
+846 SARSYVF

-926 KSSGFKYKTVKGNSK
+926 RSGNYKAKVVKGNSK

>member
-1 MKNLCRI
+1 
-8 LSVLLIVMLMPA
+8 MLMPV
-20 SAFAEGGQD
+20 SAFAEGGDQD
-29 GDTPASSSHMHIYM
+29 SDPSAASMHIYM
-43 DETDITDK
+43 GEDDITNN

-57 VTNMQVAECVLA
+57 DITNPSVEEFVIAT
-69 ELKAVD
+69 LKAVD
-75 DNGDPVDDVN
+75 DKGDPIKNVT
-85 WKSENEEYLVVE
+85 WESENTKYLTVE
-97 QNKENKA
+97 QDRKNKEK
-104 ECTVKMNSACPG
+104 CTVKMNRRCPG
-116 VGNDVKVYAVSP
+116 VGHDVKIYAVSS
-128 EGEEVSITVRIKSP
+128 EGERVSTAVRVKFPNMFLKISGNK
-142 DLYFKVS
+142 
-149 NTATKLITG
+149 KLKANG
-158 KEKKVPL
+158 EEQRVVL
-165 SFLDSKSGL
+165 SFKNSSELKSGL
-174 YVLLG
+174 ALNKDIVKWYV
-179 NNARNWYIDN
+179 DN
-189 IKITSSNPDVIDAKE
+189 IKITSSDESVIDATE
-204 TRLYTKQQENPL
+204 TRFNTDKLADSVL
-216 YGISGISLYVTPKK
+216 GIDLYVIVKK
-230 DGNAILTLSLDNE
+230 NGNATLTLSLNNE
-243 YGKWEYQVKCATA
+243 YGKWDSKVECTTA
-256 TGIKGL
+256 SGIKGL
-262 DSFYILEPGDEIDTS
+262 TSFYMMEPKDTNELPPYATVMPDNEQKK
-277 GVTVQPAAAS
+277 VTY
-287 QEVKYTS
+287 KS
-294 DKPDVADVVDGK
+294 DKPEVADVVFDDKTETYKVQAK
-306 ILAKSTGSCTVTA
+306 ITGSCTITA
-319 SADQG
+319 SAMGKDNQG
-324 NGTVY
+324 NETVY
-329 EYKISIRVIKAGI
+329 EYKIQVYVIKAGM
-342 YQLYKDEKGDYNY
+342 YQFYKYENGDYNE

-361 SLDGN
+361 SLDGKT
-366 ELTVTDDEPVYIS
+366 LTVTDDKSVYIA
-379 YFSKKSPTLGGNG
+379 YFSKKYPTLGRGG
-392 YFGYYIQ
+392 GMYDDEIQ
-399 SSNTDVADVV
+399 SSNTDVAEVV
-409 YSYGGPTPELKMKA
+409 YKWGAPTPELKLKA
-423 NGTTYVRVIGYE
+423 NGTTYVRVVKYE
-435 RENADSDF
+435 RENADSEF
-443 EYSAL
+443 EYSEL
-448 ENSPI
+448 ENSRI
-453 KVVVNNPA
+453 KVVVNNPE
-461 FKDAPEDKMGEYPS
+461 FKDATEDKMGEYPS

-492 ISTVTSNGWFFENY
+492 ISTVTANGWFFENY
-506 IGTPKDKK
+506 LGTPKDKK
-514 DLEFS
+514 DLDFS

-545 TICDIGKDKNDF
+545 SICEIGKDKYDF

-592 FKVDPKS
+592 FKVDPKN

-630 KPAEA
+630 KPAQA

-642 ATIIKGNTLQLGVL
+642 ATIIKGDTLQLGVL

-709 KVTVEAEAIKLDKT
+709 KVTVE
-723 EATII
+723 
-728 KGDTLQLGVLK
+728 
-739 DNEDNEKYEG
+739 
-749 KVEWK
+749 
-754 TSDEKVATVD
+754 
-764 ENGTVKASGVGTAV
+764 
-778 ITAASED
+778 
-785 GATAECKVTVEVP
+785 VP

-835 KRSTKTVYVKS
+835 KCSTKTVYVKS

-955 YVKSRAYRVVNGK
+955 YVKSRAYRIVNGK

>member
-1 MKNLCRI
+1 M
-8 LSVLLIVMLMPA
+8 LIVMLMPA
-20 SAFAEGGQD
+20 YAFAEGGQD

-57 VTNMQVAECVLA
+57 VTNLQVAECVLA

-97 QNKENKA
+97 QNKENKS
-104 ECTVKMNSACPG
+104 ECTVKMKRSCPG
-116 VGNDVKVYAVSP
+116 VGHDVRVYAVSP

-142 DLYFKVS
+142 DLYFKAPK
-149 NTATKLITG
+149 TATKLVTG
-158 KEKKVPL
+158 KETKL
-165 SFLDSKSGL
+165 NLQL
-174 YVLLG
+174 YDNANPQLMVYLG
-179 NNARNWYIDN
+179 NNARKWYVDN
-189 IKITSSNPDVIDAKE
+189 IRITSSNPDVIDAKD
-204 TRLYTKQQENPL
+204 TRLYTPDKDNDL
-216 YGISGISLYVTPKK
+216 FIISLYVTPKK
-230 DGNAILTLSLDNE
+230 AGNTILTLSLDNE
-243 YGKWEYQVKCATA
+243 YGKWEYQVECSTA

-262 DSFYILEPGDEIDTS
+262 NSYYILEPGDEIDTS
-277 GVTVQPAAAS
+277 GVAVQPAESS

-329 EYKISIRVIKAGI
+329 EYKIQVYVIKAGM
-342 YQLYKDEKGDYNY
+342 YQFYKYENGDYNE

-361 SLDGN
+361 SLDGKT
-366 ELTVTDDEPVYIS
+366 LTVTDDKSVYIA
-379 YFSKKSPTLGGNG
+379 YFSKKYPTLGRGG
-392 YFGYYIQ
+392 GMYDDEIQ
-399 SSNTDVADVV
+399 SSNTNVADVV
-409 YSYGGPTPELKMKA
+409 YKWGAPTPELKLKA
-423 NGTTYVRVIGYE
+423 NGTTYVRVVKHE
-435 RENADSDF
+435 RENADSEF
-443 EYSAL
+443 EYSEL
-448 ENSPI
+448 ENSRI
-453 KVVVNNPA
+453 KVVVNNPE

-492 ISTVTSNGWFFENY
+492 ISTVTANGWFFENY
-506 IGTPKDKK
+506 IGSPKDKK

-545 TICDIGKDKNDF
+545 SICEIGKDKYDF

-642 ATIIKGNTLQLGVL
+642 ATIIKGDTLQLGVL

-687 KASGVGTA
+687 KAAGLGTA
-695 VITVASEDGATAEC
+695 VITAATEDGATAEC

-754 TSDEKVATVD
+754 TSDEKVVTVD
-764 ENGTVKASGVGTAV
+764 ENGTVKAAGLGKAV
-778 ITAASED
+778 ITAATED
-785 GATAECKVTVEVP
+785 GATAECKVTVKMP
-798 DAPSGIS
+798 AAPGGVS
-805 AVSKSY
+805 AASKSY
-811 NQIKVSWNKVS
+811 NQIKVSWKGVS
-822 GADGYKVSYGTSS
+822 GADGYKVSYGTTS
-835 KRSTKTVYVKS
+835 KCGTKTVYVKS
-846 STRSYVF
+846 SARSYVF

>member
-1 MKNLCRI
+1 M
-8 LSVLLIVMLMPA
+8 
-20 SAFAEGGQD
+20 
-29 GDTPASSSHMHIYM
+29 
-43 DETDITDK
+43 
-51 MIAPDY
+51 
-57 VTNMQVAECVLA
+57 
-69 ELKAVD
+69 
-75 DNGDPVDDVN
+75 
-85 WKSENEEYLVVE
+85 
-97 QNKENKA
+97 
-104 ECTVKMNSACPG
+104 
-116 VGNDVKVYAVSP
+116 
-128 EGEEVSITVRIKSP
+128 
-142 DLYFKVS
+142 
-149 NTATKLITG
+149 
-158 KEKKVPL
+158 
-165 SFLDSKSGL
+165 
-174 YVLLG
+174 
-179 NNARNWYIDN
+179 
-189 IKITSSNPDVIDAKE
+189 
-204 TRLYTKQQENPL
+204 
-216 YGISGISLYVTPKK
+216 
-230 DGNAILTLSLDNE
+230 
-243 YGKWEYQVKCATA
+243 
-256 TGIKGL
+256 
-262 DSFYILEPGDEIDTS
+262 
-277 GVTVQPAAAS
+277 
-287 QEVKYTS
+287 KYTS

-329 EYKISIRVIKAGI
+329 EYKIQVYVIKAGM
-342 YQLYKDEKGDYNY
+342 YQFYKYENGDYNE

-361 SLDGN
+361 SLDGKT
-366 ELTVTDDEPVYIS
+366 LTVTDDKSVYIA
-379 YFSKKSPTLGGNG
+379 YFSKKYPTLGRGG
-392 YFGYYIQ
+392 GMYDDEIQ
-399 SSNTDVADVV
+399 SSNTNVADVV
-409 YSYGGPTPELKMKA
+409 YKWGAPTPELKLKA
-423 NGTTYVRVIGYE
+423 NGTTYVRVVKHE
-435 RENADSDF
+435 RENADSEF
-443 EYSAL
+443 EYSEL
-448 ENSPI
+448 ENSRI
-453 KVVVNNPA
+453 KVVVNNPE

-492 ISTVTSNGWFFENY
+492 ISTVTANGWFFENY
-506 IGTPKDKK
+506 IGSPKDKK

-533 EDYLQRYMLKHI
+533 EDYLQQYMLKHI
-545 TICDIGKDKNDF
+545 SICEIGKDKYDF

-642 ATIIKGNTLQLGVL
+642 ATIIKG
-656 KDNEDNEKYEGK
+656 
-668 VEWKTS
+668 
-674 DEKVATVD
+674 
-682 ENGTV
+682 
-687 KASGVGTA
+687 
-695 VITVASEDGATAEC
+695 
-709 KVTVEAEAIKLDKT
+709 
-723 EATII
+723 
-728 KGDTLQLGVLK
+728 DTLQLGVLK

-754 TSDEKVATVD
+754 TSDEKVVTVD
-764 ENGTVKASGVGTAV
+764 ENGTVKAAGLGKAV
-778 ITAASED
+778 ITAATED
-785 GATAECKVTVEVP
+785 GATAECKVTVKMP
-798 DAPSGIS
+798 AAPGGVS
-805 AVSKSY
+805 AASKSY
-811 NQIKVSWNKVS
+811 NQIKVSWKGVS
-822 GADGYKVSYGTSS
+822 GADGYKVSYGTTS
-835 KRSTKTVYVKS
+835 KCGTKTVYVKS
-846 STRSYVF
+846 SARSYVF

>member
-1 MKNLCRI
+1 
-8 LSVLLIVMLMPA
+8 MLMPV
-20 SAFAEGGQD
+20 SAFAEGGDQD
-29 GDTPASSSHMHIYM
+29 SDPSAASMHIYM
-43 DETDITDK
+43 GEDDITNN

-57 VTNMQVAECVLA
+57 DITNPSVEEFVIAT
-69 ELKAVD
+69 LKAVD
-75 DNGDPVDDVN
+75 DKGDPIKNVT
-85 WKSENEEYLVVE
+85 WESENTKYLTVE
-97 QNKENKA
+97 QDRKNKEK
-104 ECTVKMNSACPG
+104 CTVKMNRRCPG
-116 VGNDVKVYAVSP
+116 VGHDVKIYAVSS
-128 EGEEVSITVRIKSP
+128 EGERVSTAVRVKFPNMFLKISGNK
-142 DLYFKVS
+142 
-149 NTATKLITG
+149 KLKANG
-158 KEKKVPL
+158 EEQRVVL
-165 SFLDSKSGL
+165 SFKNSSELKSGL
-174 YVLLG
+174 ALNKDIVKWYV
-179 NNARNWYIDN
+179 DN
-189 IKITSSNPDVIDAKE
+189 IKITSSDESVIDATE
-204 TRLYTKQQENPL
+204 TRFNTDKLADSVL
-216 YGISGISLYVTPKK
+216 GIDLYVIVKK
-230 DGNAILTLSLDNE
+230 NGNATLTLSLNNE
-243 YGKWEYQVKCATA
+243 YGKWDSKVECTTA
-256 TGIKGL
+256 SGIKGL
-262 DSFYILEPGDEIDTS
+262 TSFYMMEPKDTNELPPYATVMPDNEQKK
-277 GVTVQPAAAS
+277 VTY
-287 QEVKYTS
+287 KS
-294 DKPDVADVVDGK
+294 DKPEVADVVFDDKTETYKVQAK
-306 ILAKSTGSCTVTA
+306 ITGSCTITA
-319 SADQG
+319 SAMGKDNQG
-324 NGTVY
+324 NETVY
-329 EYKISIRVIKAGI
+329 EYKIQVYVIKAGM
-342 YQLYKDEKGDYNY
+342 YQFYKYENGDYNE

-361 SLDGN
+361 SLDGKT
-366 ELTVTDDEPVYIS
+366 LTVTDDKSVYIA
-379 YFSKKSPTLGGNG
+379 YFSKKYPTLGRGG
-392 YFGYYIQ
+392 GMYDDEIQ
-399 SSNTDVADVV
+399 SSNTDVAEVV
-409 YSYGGPTPELKMKA
+409 YKWGAPTPELKLKA
-423 NGTTYVRVIGYE
+423 NGTTYVRVVKYE
-435 RENADSDF
+435 RENADSEF
-443 EYSAL
+443 EYSEL
-448 ENSPI
+448 ENSRI
-453 KVVVNNPA
+453 KVVVNNPE
-461 FKDAPEDKMGEYPS
+461 FKDATEDKMGEYPS

-492 ISTVTSNGWFFENY
+492 ISTVTANGWFFENY
-506 IGTPKDKK
+506 LGTPKDKK
-514 DLEFS
+514 DLDFS

-545 TICDIGKDKNDF
+545 SICEIGKDKYDF

-630 KPAEA
+630 KPA
-635 IKLDKTE
+635 
-642 ATIIKGNTLQLGVL
+642 Q
-656 KDNEDNEKYEGK
+656 
-668 VEWKTS
+668 
-674 DEKVATVD
+674 
-682 ENGTV
+682 
-687 KASGVGTA
+687 
-695 VITVASEDGATAEC
+695 
-709 KVTVEAEAIKLDKT
+709 AIKLDKT

-764 ENGTVKASGVGTAV
+764 ENGTVKASGVGTTV

-835 KRSTKTVYVKS
+835 KCSTKTVYVKS

-955 YVKSRAYRVVNGK
+955 YVKSRAYRIVNGK

>member
-1 MKNLCRI
+1 
-8 LSVLLIVMLMPA
+8 MLMPA

-361 SLDGN
+361 SLDGK

-399 SSNTDVADVV
+399 NSNTDVADVV

-506 IGTPKDKK
+506 LGTPKDKK

-545 TICDIGKDKNDF
+545 SICEIGKDKYDF

-630 KPAEA
+630 KPAQA

-642 ATIIKGNTLQLGVL
+642 ATIIKGDTLQLGVL

-709 KVTVEAEAIKLDKT
+709 KVTVE
-723 EATII
+723 
-728 KGDTLQLGVLK
+728 
-739 DNEDNEKYEG
+739 
-749 KVEWK
+749 
-754 TSDEKVATVD
+754 
-764 ENGTVKASGVGTAV
+764 
-778 ITAASED
+778 
-785 GATAECKVTVEVP
+785 VP

-835 KRSTKTVYVKS
+835 KCSTKTVYVKS

>member
-1 MKNLCRI
+1 
-8 LSVLLIVMLMPA
+8 MLMPA

-29 GDTPASSSHMHIYM
+29 GDASASSKIHIYM

-142 DLYFKVS
+142 DLYFKAS
-149 NTATKLITG
+149 TNATKLTTG
-158 KEKKVPL
+158 KETKVTL
-165 SFLDSKSGL
+165 SFVDSKSGL
-174 YVLLG
+174 YAFLG

-216 YGISGISLYVTPKK
+216 YGVKSISLYVTPKK

-361 SLDGN
+361 SLDGK

-399 SSNTDVADVV
+399 NSNTDVADVV

-506 IGTPKDKK
+506 LGTPKDKK

-545 TICDIGKDKNDF
+545 SICEIGKDKYDF
-557 SKVVASFGEDGT
+557 SKVVASFGEDET

-630 KPAEA
+630 KPAQA

-642 ATIIKGNTLQLGVL
+642 ATIIKGDTLQLGVL

-709 KVTVEAEAIKLDKT
+709 KVTVE
-723 EATII
+723 
-728 KGDTLQLGVLK
+728 
-739 DNEDNEKYEG
+739 
-749 KVEWK
+749 
-754 TSDEKVATVD
+754 
-764 ENGTVKASGVGTAV
+764 
-778 ITAASED
+778 
-785 GATAECKVTVEVP
+785 VP

-835 KRSTKTVYVKS
+835 KCSTKTVYVKS

-941 VKYTVKNLKKGKTY
+941 VKYTVKNLKKGKRY
-955 YVKSRAYRVVNGK
+955 YVKSRAYRIVNGK

>member
-29 GDTPASSSHMHIYM
+29 GDTPAASSHMHIYM

-57 VTNMQVAECVLA
+57 VTNMEVAEYVLA

-85 WKSENEEYLVVE
+85 WKSENEEYLIVE

-142 DLYFKVS
+142 DLYIIAS
-149 NTATKLITG
+149 NTATKLTTG
-158 KEKKVPL
+158 KETKVPL
-165 SFLDSKSGL
+165 NFRNSKSDKPMW
-174 YVLLG
+174 LG
-179 NNARNWYIDN
+179 NNARTWYVDN
-189 IKITSSNPDVIDAKE
+189 IKVTSSNPDVIDAKE
-204 TRLYTKQQENPL
+204 TRLYTKIQENPL
-216 YGISGISLYVTPKK
+216 KGVSGISIYVTPKK

-361 SLDGN
+361 SLDGK

-379 YFSKKSPTLGGNG
+379 YFSKKFPTLGGNG

-399 SSNTDVADVV
+399 NSNTDVAEVV
-409 YSYGGPTPELKMKA
+409 YKWGAPTPELKMKA

-448 ENSPI
+448 ENIPI

-492 ISTVTSNGWFFENY
+492 ISTVTANGWFFENY
-506 IGTPKDKK
+506 LGTPKDKK

-545 TICDIGKDKNDF
+545 SICEIGKDKYDF

-606 ALVFDMGFRL
+606 ALVFDMSFRL

-630 KPAEA
+630 KPALA
-635 IKLDKTE
+635 IRVDKESATLIKGETMKLD
-642 ATIIKGNTLQLGVL
+642 VL
-656 KDNEDNEKYEGK
+656 KDSEDNEKYEGK

-674 DEKVATVD
+674 DEKVVTVD

-687 KASGVGTA
+687 KAAGLGKA
-695 VITVASEDGATAEC
+695 VITAATEDGATAEC
-709 KVTVEAEAIKLDKT
+709 KVTVKMPAAP
-723 EATII
+723 
-728 KGDTLQLGVLK
+728 GGV
-739 DNEDNEKYEG
+739 
-749 KVEWK
+749 
-754 TSDEKVATVD
+754 S
-764 ENGTVKASGVGTAV
+764 
-778 ITAASED
+778 AA
-785 GATAECKVTVEVP
+785 
-798 DAPSGIS
+798 
-805 AVSKSY
+805 SKSY
-811 NQIKVSWNKVS
+811 NQIKVSWKGVS
-822 GADGYKVSYGTSS
+822 GADGYKVSYGTTS
-835 KRSTKTVYVKS
+835 KCGTKTVYVKS
-846 STRSYVF
+846 SARSYVF

>member
-1 MKNLCRI
+1 M
-8 LSVLLIVMLMPA
+8 
-20 SAFAEGGQD
+20 
-29 GDTPASSSHMHIYM
+29 
-43 DETDITDK
+43 
-51 MIAPDY
+51 
-57 VTNMQVAECVLA
+57 
-69 ELKAVD
+69 
-75 DNGDPVDDVN
+75 
-85 WKSENEEYLVVE
+85 
-97 QNKENKA
+97 
-104 ECTVKMNSACPG
+104 
-116 VGNDVKVYAVSP
+116 
-128 EGEEVSITVRIKSP
+128 
-142 DLYFKVS
+142 
-149 NTATKLITG
+149 
-158 KEKKVPL
+158 
-165 SFLDSKSGL
+165 
-174 YVLLG
+174 
-179 NNARNWYIDN
+179 
-189 IKITSSNPDVIDAKE
+189 
-204 TRLYTKQQENPL
+204 
-216 YGISGISLYVTPKK
+216 TPKK

-277 GVTVQPAAAS
+277 GVKVQPDTAS

-329 EYKISIRVIKAGI
+329 EYKISVKVIKAGI

-361 SLDGN
+361 SLDGK

-630 KPAEA
+630 KPAQA

-642 ATIIKGNTLQLGVL
+642 ATIIKGDTLQLGVL

-709 KVTVEAEAIKLDKT
+709 KVTVE
-723 EATII
+723 
-728 KGDTLQLGVLK
+728 
-739 DNEDNEKYEG
+739 
-749 KVEWK
+749 
-754 TSDEKVATVD
+754 
-764 ENGTVKASGVGTAV
+764 
-778 ITAASED
+778 
-785 GATAECKVTVEVP
+785 VP

-835 KRSTKTVYVKS
+835 KCSTKTVYVKS
-846 STRSYVF
+846 SARSYVF

-926 KSSGFKYKTVKGNSK
+926 RSGNYKAKVVKGNSK